1 MCMQSQCAL
10 CDRGQQEDRF
20 IPVQFR
26 TITHRLRAQEQQRQ
40 QQRQQQQQ
48 QQVI

>member
-1 MCMQSQCAL
+1 MQSQCTL

-26 TITHRLRAQEQQRQ
+26 KITHRLREQQQ
-40 QQRQQQQQ
+40 QLQQTQQQQ
-48 QQVI
+48 QQVV